1 METVGLNRSSS
12 KCFFD
17 FPSLSAHKIL
27 LELTHVS
34 TLIYYYP
41 TNPFFW
47 PKQATLFSDTLCLTG
62 CYPPNKQGSSFVELT
77 LHISH
82 FNSNFIFAKRPS
94 LTAQLGWDVPSLSCF
109 STWSR
114 PHCSLLTLHS
124 RLTHLLCWVLFLRS
138 YKFKDLQHLSR

>member
-1 METVGLNRSSS
+1 MLQLSRYSKHATVNRTVPTTKNYPAQNINNAEAVKPWPKENEDSKAEHKFRRPVRPLLKSFLSPWKQSVGLNRSSS

-47 PKQATLFSDTLCLTG
+47 PKQATLFPDTLCLTG
-62 CYPPNKQGSSFVELT
+62 CYPPNKQGSSFV
-77 LHISH
+77 
-82 FNSNFIFAKRPS
+82 
-94 LTAQLGWDVPSLSCF
+94 
-109 STWSR
+109 
-114 PHCSLLTLHS
+114 
-124 RLTHLLCWVLFLRS
+124 
-138 YKFKDLQHLSR
+138 